1 MITTVS
7 STAPQHTSQ
16 TALLHPTMTSLTR
29 FAKWSGL
36 TRLPQKH
43 IDAAAKLAESEINIL
58 MDNGDFSDL
67 IKNEE
72 DNKVFCTGAAKGL
85 VSPEYAEH
93 LKEVSNAAV
102 DVLYLKI
109 AQIDRIYRSDFG
121 PTLIRNQLAL
131 TDRFNDL
138 IIPFCFNKDLSVD
151 AHNDARAMEGK
162 FNNLQ
167 INFTSFIADFPVW
180 AKYREEEL
188 NREIAQAIEELEQL
202 RKKIVSRNISILTLG
217 GVAFLPVL
225 TVLAACSGILGSFVM
240 FGGLIALGVGAA
252 AILIDVGK
260 HKLEVFR
267 VNVSMLLSV
276 WISVSADTRIIS
288 RYLDGALDMAQ
299 VTHSICTYLSSTELD
314 KC

>member
-1 MITTVS
+1 MITTPNS
-7 STAPQHTSQ
+7 SPPSYNDLVDKVCQMVGSD
-16 TALLHPTMTSLTR
+16 PT
-29 FAKWSGL
+29 
-36 TRLPQKH
+36 PQKH
-43 IDAAAKLAESEINIL
+43 IDAAAKLADNEINIL
-58 MDNGDFSDL
+58 MDNEDFSDL
-67 IKNEE
+67 IKNKE

-121 PTLIRNQLAL
+121 PTLIRNQL
-131 TDRFNDL
+131 
-138 IIPFCFNKDLSVD
+138 
-151 AHNDARAMEGK
+151 GK

-188 NREIAQAIEELEQL
+188 NREIAQAIKELEQL
-202 RKKIVSRNISILTLG
+202 RKKIVSLNISILTLG

-252 AILIDVGK
+252 AIVSMAALAIAKNKLIDVGK

-267 VNVSMLLSV
+267 VNVNMLLSV
-276 WISVSADTRIIS
+276 WTSVSADTWIIS
-288 RYLDGALDMAQ
+288 RYLNGALRMAE
-299 VTHSICTYLSSTELD
+299 YLTNYTKGTPSQEGYP
-314 KC
+314 